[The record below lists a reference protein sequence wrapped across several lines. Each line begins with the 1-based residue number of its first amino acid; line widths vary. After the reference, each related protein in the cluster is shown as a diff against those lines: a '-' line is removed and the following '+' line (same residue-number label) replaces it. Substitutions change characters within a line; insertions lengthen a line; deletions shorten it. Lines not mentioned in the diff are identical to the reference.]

1 MTDKTTTLN
10 YEQLCLTIQNV
21 VILCQAETPSTTPGY
36 SSFAELTGRTS
47 TYPNDF

>member
-21 VILCQAETPSTTPGY
+21 VILCQAETPVTTPGY
-36 SSFAELTGRTS
+36 TSFAELTGCTS